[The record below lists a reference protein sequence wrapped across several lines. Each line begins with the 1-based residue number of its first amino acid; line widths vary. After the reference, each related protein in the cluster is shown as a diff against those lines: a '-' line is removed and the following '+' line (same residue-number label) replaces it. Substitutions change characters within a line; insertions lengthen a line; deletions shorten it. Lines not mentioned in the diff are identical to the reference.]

1 MAAYF
6 GSATN
11 PADTSGLV
19 GTTPVALTPPG
30 SMVAGDLVVVLVH
43 YRATGATL
51 AVSNDGGQAWTAAT
65 ARSGNTQTSRLFW
78 CIFDGTWDANPSFSN
93 DGIAVVSA
101 VMHVFRPT
109 SGYAW
114 DATPDTAEA
123 STTNAAPG
131 GSFDCT
137 ITGFTP
143 TAART
148 VSLFFW
154 SSNDDNTWAL
164 QTGTVTNAG
173 LAQYRND
180 SSNDQANS
188 TAYLIQT
195 SAVAT
200 GNITNRQA
208 TLGGD
213 AYHTHSIA
221 FSETA
226 TAATHS
232 GSGAATLPILTASG
246 TGKRS
251 LKGSGAP
258 SLPLLTAAGSGKRA
272 LKGSGALSLPLLT
285 AAGTGKKERSGSGAA
300 TLPLLTAS
308 GSGKKARSGSG
319 AASLP
324 LLDADGTGKRAL
336 LGSGEPELPL
346 LTADG
351 EGEVVEP
358 GVSSGSGEATLPLLT
373 ASGEGEIVAATPEPP
388 AEERSGGY
396 PPVPDLRDQYEAQR
410 RERLRKLRER
420 DELEEREL
428 QREADRLESHLINEG
443 VIQPPDDMARIRA
456 LMAQYEAEA
465 VSNRARRAFEY
476 AQRARS
482 QMAYELAEREI
493 QKLQE
498 EEELALLMVIALD

>member
-1 MAAYF
+1 MFCASASAA
-6 GSATN
+6 AAQNTWTV
-11 PADTSGLV
+11 TSSIG
-19 GTTPVALTPPG
+19 
-30 SMVAGDLVVVLVH
+30 
-43 YRATGATL
+43 
-51 AVSNDGGQAWTAAT
+51 
-65 ARSGNTQTSRLFW
+65 
-78 CIFDGTWDANPSFSN
+78 
-93 DGIAVVSA
+93 
-101 VMHVFRPT
+101 
-109 SGYAW
+109 
-114 DATPDTAEA
+114 
-123 STTNAAPG
+123 
-131 GSFDCT
+131 
-137 ITGFTP
+137 GFT
-143 TAART
+143 
-148 VSLFFW
+148 F
-154 SSNDDNTWAL
+154 
-164 QTGTVTNAG
+164 
-173 LAQYRND
+173 
-180 SSNDQANS
+180 
-188 TAYLIQT
+188 
-195 SAVAT
+195 SAVARGGGAT
-200 GNITNRQA
+200 GSDRLQVFVSDALVSNTASQTVTVSNTSDEGNGSIIFVYSISGMSRVGTDAVRQFKVRGPELSTVDLEVTFDAAALTTNPTLVVMSNASSPAGVSPPTNWTENASGDLGYSNPTQGAECAHRDSGFTGTTVTWATNSASAWGAIIVELDASAIHSGSGAA
-208 TLGGD
+208 TLPLLTADGD
-213 AYHTHSIA
+213 GDTESG
-221 FSETA
+221 
-226 TAATHS
+226 AATFS

-251 LKGSGAP
+251 LKGSGTP
-258 SLPLLTAAGSGKRA
+258 SLPLLTGSGTGKRA